1 MSILAGKTNLGDRIY
16 YLKALQLILM
26 TIDVSK
32 YKKTKIIATI
42 GPASEEKIEAL
53 MRAGVNG
60 IRLNFSHN
68 THAWH
73 KSVVTKVRAAA
84 KKLERSV
91 AIIQDLQGPKIRVG
105 TLPPGGLA
113 VQAGGE
119 LKFGYDADYGKD
131 AVIPLQFDFSGYVKK
146 GDLLYIRDGT
156 IKTRVRSV
164 RDGVITVEAE
174 NSGKFL
180 SNHGIN
186 LPDTKFDSKAILT
199 DKDHHDLNFA
209 GEGDVDYVALS
220 FVQSAADIKHLRT
233 LLARHK
239 SGAKIIAKIE
249 TKVATENLE
258 SIIKASDAVMIA
270 RGDLA
275 IETSP
280 EEVPLIGREIITL
293 ARYYKRPV
301 IMATQMLESMISSP
315 QPTRAEANDV
325 ATAVSLGVDAVML
338 SGETAMGQ
346 YPVDTVR
353 LMKRII
359 LHSEAFFMRAALTP
373 DTIPEGDGS
382 IEQPTDHDPSFI
394 RRLMGKT
401 RGMLGGSDPG
411 RIADQDA
418 QTSVSLATTTLAEQ
432 LRVELILAETMTGS
446 TALSLASLRPS
457 APIIMASPNRQVC
470 NQLAIVWGGKPF
482 LVSKMAG
489 AEGPVI
495 RRMKAK
501 KHLKS
506 GDLVVAAFGRQRG
519 VAGGTDT
526 IRLLE
531 VQ

>member
-1 MSILAGKTNLGDRIY
+1 
-16 YLKALQLILM
+16 M
-26 TIDVSK
+26 TLDVSK

-53 MRAGVNG
+53 LRAGVNG

-73 KSVVTKVRAAA
+73 KGVISKVRASA

-105 TLPPGGLA
+105 TLP
-113 VQAGGE
+113 AGGVTVE
-119 LKFGYDADYGKD
+119 AGSKLRFKYGSVYAND
-131 AVIPLQFDFSGYVKK
+131 GMIPLQFDFAPLVKK
-146 GDLLYIRDGT
+146 GQLLYLKDGT
-156 IKTRVRSV
+156 IKTKIESV
-164 RDGVITVEAE
+164 KSGVITVRAE

-186 LPDTKFDSKAILT
+186 LPETEFDSKSIIT
-199 DKDHHDLNFA
+199 TKDLEDLKFTYAN
-209 GEGDVDYVALS
+209 DVDYVAFS
-220 FVQSAADIKHLRT
+220 FVQSGADIIHLRK
-233 LLARHK
+233 LLRAHK
-239 SGAKIIAKIE
+239 SEAKIIAKIE
-249 TKVATENLE
+249 TKVATSKLDQ
-258 SIIKASDAVMIA
+258 IIQVADAVMIA

-275 IETSP
+275 TETSP
-280 EEVPLIGREIITL
+280 EEVPLIGREIISL
-293 ARYYKRPV
+293 ARQYKRPV

-359 LHSEAFFMRAALTP
+359 LRSEAFFLSARTEIDIL
-373 DTIPEGDGS
+373 PEGEEAMGQYP
-382 IEQPTDHDPSFI
+382 IETVGLMKRVVTKT
-394 RRLMGKT
+394 RRLF
-401 RGMLGGSDPG
+401 SHAPAG
-411 RIADQDA
+411 RIAEHDA
-418 QTSVSLATTTLAEQ
+418 QTSVSLAATTLAEQ
-432 LRVELILAETMTGS
+432 LKVELILTETMTGS
-446 TALSLASLRPS
+446 TALSVASLRPT
-457 APIIMASPNRQVC
+457 APIIMASPDKQVC

-482 LVSKMAG
+482 LVARMRG
-489 AEGPVI
+489 AENPVI
-495 RRMKAK
+495 K
-501 KHLKS
+501 KLKSKGHLKD
-506 GDLVVAAFGRQRG
+506 GDLVVAAFGRHRG

-531 VQ
+531 VS